1 MATNKSPTTSWI
13 YDLEVY
19 PNMFEASF
27 IPYGVPQD
35 VIDLYILETIH
46 KKNLDVRFC
55 NYSAVDTVLRILNNF
70 SNSNSL
76 SKFVIFFEK

>member
-1 MATNKSPTTSWI
+1 MAANKSSTTSWI

-35 VIDLYILETIH
+35 IIDLYIAADIA
-46 KKNLDVRFC
+46 KNL
-55 NYSAVDTVLRILNNF
+55 
-70 SNSNSL
+70 SL
-76 SKFVIFFEK
+76 IHISEPTRH

>member
-35 VIDLYILETIH
+35 IIDLYIAAE
-46 KKNLDVRFC
+46 
-55 NYSAVDTVLRILNNF
+55 SACHLAMG
-70 SNSNSL
+70 
-76 SKFVIFFEK
+76 